1 MAKPLAGK
9 RLFEAW
15 GRSASSRGLP
25 LIHKRLER
33 RPWPMW
39 ARSAWA
45 RGWIMQPSPRQQTE
59 RIVQSF
65 QDEADRK
72 GLTLRE
78 TVSAFLE
85 AHSDA

>member
-15 GRSASSRGLP
+15 GRSAASRGLP
-25 LIHKRLER
+25 LIYKRLER
-33 RPWPMW
+33 QPWPVW

-45 RGWIMQPSPRQQTE
+45 RGWVMQPSARQGAE
-59 RIVQSF
+59 RLAQAF
-65 QDEADRK
+65 QDRAEVE

-78 TVSAFLE
+78 SVGAFLKE
-85 AHSDA
+85 TSNA